1 MKVFRKILEYSFY
14 ILVVLC
20 FTFLLSLFNGNGR
33 KLIFQPADYPLL
45 TESKIS
51 PEFNQKNKVIYFW
64 ATWCSVCQT
73 NLNLFKSSYSMLNG
87 KYNTEFI
94 SVEEGGGNASYVK
107 KYIEKNE
114 INFPTVFGN
123 QALLE
128 ANKIYAF
135 PTTVFVNE
143 KNEIKF
149 IDTGIMNPLS
159 IWIRILF
166 LYWS

>member
-20 FTFLLSLFNGNGR
+20 FTFALSFFNGGGR
-33 KLIFQPADYPLL
+33 KFYFNPADYYLL
-45 TESKIS
+45 TETGI
-51 PEFNQKNKVIYFW
+51 PAEFQNKNKVIYFW

-73 NLNLFKSSYSMLNG
+73 NLPFFKSSYAMLNG

-94 SVEEGGGNASYVK
+94 SIEEGGDTPEYVK
-107 KYIEKNE
+107 KYLEKN
-114 INFPTVFGN
+114 NMTLPTFFGN
-123 QALLE
+123 QTLLL
-128 ANKIYAF
+128 ANKINAF
-135 PTTVFVNE
+135 PTTLFVNS
-143 KNEIKF
+143 KNEVKF

-166 LYWS
+166 LSWS